1 MNFKNHKKI
10 FFVVGILIS
19 LFFSFSTISYAHKLS
34 VFAWVEGDVVFVE
47 GRLSSGKMPK
57 TGEIYVYDG
66 ENNLIKKLDVNPDG
80 LTSFPLPDYSTG
92 LKIDMKAGEG
102 HQNYWI
108 LTPYDIE
115 AQQKEANKQD

>member
-1 MNFKNHKKI
+1 
-10 FFVVGILIS
+10 
-19 LFFSFSTISYAHKLS
+19 LS